1 MNQPFSARPVIFNAK
16 YHTYKDAIT
25 SEKLTSV
32 SKIKGAITP
41 PFDPTG
47 EITKRCAEK
56 EGIGVTELKQ
66 RWQKQADESKER
78 GTYIH
83 KLIEDAFDGN
93 VSGDLNEIAF
103 TTKAIEYVHNSK
115 YEQVFAEQIISD
127 HTLPIAG
134 TADLILQTANHVSIL
149 DWKTDKSIE
158 RYSFGYTRG
167 RPAEML
173 KPPFD
178 SWHNCNFSIY
188 SVQLSIYAWMLER
201 QGFIVDSCTI
211 AHVDKETLG
220 LSYYAVPFRQLPI
233 NETNLQQIINSL

>member
-1 MNQPFSARPVIFNAK
+1 MNQPFSARPVIFIPK

-25 SEKLTSV
+25 SEKLISV
-32 SKIKGAITP
+32 SRIKGAITP

-83 KLIEDAFDGN
+83 ALIENSFDCQFPTDDQELTL
-93 VSGDLNEIAF
+93 VSN
-103 TTKAIEYVHNSK
+103 AIEYIK
-115 YEQVFAEQIISD
+115 GLGYEQVFAEQIITD

-134 TADLILQTANHVSIL
+134 TADLILQTGNHVSIL

-201 QGFIVDSCTI
+201 QGFVVDSCTI
-211 AHVDKETLG
+211 AHVDKETLE

-233 NETNLQQIINSL
+233 TETNLQQIINSL